1 MNNQKKKKS
10 IIAAIAATMF
20 LCGSFSGLV
29 SCGNSGN
36 DQINSNDSK
45 SGAVSKSDVNS
56 ISQEGKNSSG
66 GAVEEASTNEQE
78 WLLNTELDTNQPS
91 NLLAAYR
98 SRI

>member
-45 SGAVSKSDVNS
+45 S
-56 ISQEGKNSSG
+56 
-66 GAVEEASTNEQE
+66 
-78 WLLNTELDTNQPS
+78 
-91 NLLAAYR
+91 
-98 SRI
+98 